1 MSTNPNEVTPTTEVT
16 KRTTDAIA
24 AAETT
29 INSPVPLS
37 VNKLAANRRN
47 AAKSTGPRTATG
59 KLASRMNA
67 VRHGILSSA
76 VVVRGLR
83 IQEQE
88 DEFRAVRE
96 QCWECLVPVGRIEEM
111 LADKIVTAW
120 WRSRRALIAETGE
133 IVKSVD
139 GGLQHRANRE
149 PLGPWIFMDPTHDA
163 SVEMMKS
170 SAGLEYRRRIL
181 ETVREAVKRDGELT
195 EKTIEWVRVR
205 FTNTP
210 NAMTR
215 ALEEYRATYLANA
228 SAAAKAMADTSAVT
242 IQASSFATAS
252 AAAQCAMADE
262 SADGMADTEV
272 LSMEEVKLRHQ
283 TAVDR
288 YVEGTLG
295 WQAELNAEH
304 RERDDKQETAGQ
316 AADVLP
322 SAEVLEKIMRYE
334 GSLDRQ
340 LYRAMNQL
348 ERLQRRRSG
357 ENVSAPLMMD
367 VMR

>member
-1 MSTNPNEVTPTTEVT
+1 MNTNEIPTNEVTNQTSKITAGG
-16 KRTTDAIA
+16 RDARS
-24 AAETT
+24 TVSV
-29 INSPVPLS
+29 SP
-37 VNKLAANRRN
+37 NKLAANRRN
-47 AAKSTGPRTATG
+47 ARRSTGPRTLSG
-59 KLASRMNA
+59 KLSSRMNA

-88 DEFRAVRE
+88 DEFRALRD
-96 QCWECLVPVGRIEEM
+96 QCWECLAPVGRIEEM
-111 LADKIVTAW
+111 LVDKIVTAW

-133 IVKSVD
+133 IIKNVD
-139 GGLQHRANRE
+139 GGRQHRTNRE
-149 PLGPWIFMDPTHDA
+149 PLSPWIFMNPTHDA

-170 SAGLEYRRRIL
+170 SAGLEYRRHIL

-195 EKTIEWVRVR
+195 DKTLDWVQQR
-205 FTNTP
+205 FMNQP

-215 ALEEYRATYLANA
+215 ALEEYRATYLGNA
-228 SAAAKAMADTSAVT
+228 SAVALRAKAGTSTVDPGASLSEG
-242 IQASSFATAS
+242 ASSSAIATVDET
-252 AAAQCAMADE
+252 ADR
-262 SADGMADTEV
+262 EV
-272 LSMEEVKLRHQ
+272 LSAEEVKLRHQ

-288 YVEGTLG
+288 YVEATLC

-304 RERDDKQETAGQ
+304 KERDDKQEPAGQ

-348 ERLQRRRSG
+348 ERLQRRRDG
-357 ENVSAPLMMD
+357 EEVGAPLMMD